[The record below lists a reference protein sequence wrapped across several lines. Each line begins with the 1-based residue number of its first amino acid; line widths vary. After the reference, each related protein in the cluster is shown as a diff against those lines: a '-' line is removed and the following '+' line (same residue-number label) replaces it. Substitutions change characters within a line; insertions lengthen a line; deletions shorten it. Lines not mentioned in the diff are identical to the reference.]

1 MMDMKR
7 TIKGVLAGSLLLGLL
22 ATGWAQNAPAPAA
35 APAAAAGQLE
45 LTPEAQAAQKAESK
59 NAQSMGF
66 LTIVISS
73 GWLGIVLWLALGASS
88 VAAVALTID
97 SFITIKEKKIMPD
110 ELVSQVRESME
121 QGDVMKALKNC
132 EDNPG
137 PLAHILS
144 AGFANVQEGYDV
156 IQDVVGM
163 AADLE
168 TEKLMQRVAYL
179 NVCANLAPM
188 LGLLGTVQGMIYA
201 FATLATTTAGAAQ
214 QAMLAMNIAQALW
227 TTAAGLVIAIPAM
240 SFYTF
245 FKNRA
250 TKIILAMEG
259 MTMELIKSLRNVEV
273 VSDDAE

>member
-22 ATGWAQNAPAPAA
+22 VTGWAQNAPAPAA